1 MVLTIR
7 TKFHLHIDQGAMLK
21 IVALF
26 FIIKKYPEI
35 KNSLSR

>member
-21 IVALF
+21 IAAPF
-26 FIIKKYPEI
+26 FYYQKISG
-35 KNSLSR
+35 N